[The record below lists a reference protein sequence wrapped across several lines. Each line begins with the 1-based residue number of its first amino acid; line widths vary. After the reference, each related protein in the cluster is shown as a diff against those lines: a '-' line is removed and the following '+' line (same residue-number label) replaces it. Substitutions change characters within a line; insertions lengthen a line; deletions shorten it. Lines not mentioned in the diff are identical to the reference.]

1 MKHYDIIFLSLAQN
15 CSNHLSKFFSTL
27 DELNKTKSVY
37 SIIGENGSNDFTL
50 DKILKYSY
58 KNNNLEFV
66 DTTFIESSNNRVER
80 LGMAR
85 QKLKDLMIKQN
96 LKCSY
101 VCVVDLDDVLNINFN
116 RETILNSIEK
126 LEDNKNKYFAISSKS
141 KPYYYDILNFSTE
154 ELRDLQI
161 IDIQSQRNFSSY
173 YYRKKYIYNN
183 QVKFTKKTDFD
194 AISAFNGMCIYLF
207 KDFLQG
213 NYFYY
218 NEKKVVP
225 EHLRLN
231 KEIFN
236 KTNRKILVSNDI
248 ILNTPIEHLPSKNIL
263 DFIIT
268 KIIKYFKIIYNKI
281 HE

>member
-15 CSNHLSKFFSTL
+15 CSKHLIKFFSTL
-27 DELNKTKSVY
+27 DELNKTKKVY

-58 KNNNLEFV
+58 LNNNLEFI
-66 DTTFIESSNNRVER
+66 DTTFIEKSINRVER

-85 QKLKDLMIKQN
+85 QKLKDLMIQKDFTS
-96 LKCSY
+96 SY
-101 VCVVDLDDVLNINFN
+101 VCVVDLDDVLNANFN
-116 RETILNSIEK
+116 KEIILNSIEN
-126 LEDNKNKYFAISSKS
+126 LENNKNKYFAISSKS

-154 ELRDLQI
+154 EFKDVQI
-161 IDIQSQRNFSSY
+161 IDIQSQRNLGSY

-183 QVKFTKKTDFD
+183 QVKFTKKGNFD

-207 KDFLQG
+207 QDFIKG

-231 KEIFN
+231 REIFN
-236 KTNRKILVSNDI
+236 KTNKKILVSNDI
-248 ILNTPIEHLPSKNIL
+248 ILNTPIEHLPSKNIV
-263 DFIIT
+263 DFLIT

-281 HE
+281 YE